1 MNYAKFRDWLVA
13 NPNSTP
19 LTEWLLSEPCPVT
32 LSNDLETPTFYQTLS
47 GVTHL
52 DEQEIIDLE
61 KKYWQLK
68 SLSANGKFDVQL
80 FLSFT
85 AAPISLAAANATGSE
100 DGEAGDDGRFAIARG
115 LFAAFD
121 ENCDGHLDFK
131 EMVCGISA
139 ACRGPLV
146 ERSKFCFKIFDSD
159 RDGVLNRAEV
169 NQLISSLKQ
178 LAVDQY
184 PDDGPE
190 GALSLEAAD
199 LLPTDGES
207 VSLEPFLIWAVRRN
221 SLKHLLDMLNQVR

>member
-1 MNYAKFRDWLVA
+1 MLNILILISTVIFSLYSKDINSLVTKDEMINYTTKYADGWNLEHISNLFDEVSLRLNTYGFHIYIILLLLFQSDTVNFAKFREWLIA
-13 NPNSTP
+13 YPNSTS
-19 LTEWLLSEPCPVT
+19 LTEWLLSDPCPIT

-68 SLSANGKFDVQL
+68 SLSSNGKFDIQL

-85 AAPISLAAANATGSE
+85 SAPITLSSLE
-100 DGEAGDDGRFAIARG
+100 DDSKFTIAHG
-115 LFAAFD
+115 LFSAFD

-146 ERSKFCFKIFDSD
+146 ERIKC
-159 RDGVLNRAEV
+159 N
-169 NQLISSLKQ
+169 
-178 LAVDQY
+178 
-184 PDDGPE
+184 
-190 GALSLEAAD
+190 
-199 LLPTDGES
+199 
-207 VSLEPFLIWAVRRN
+207 
-221 SLKHLLDMLNQVR
+221 

>member
-1 MNYAKFRDWLVA
+1 MNYAKFRDWLISY
-13 NPNSTP
+13 PNATP
-19 LTEWLLSEPCPVT
+19 LTEWLLSDPCPVT

-85 AAPISLAAANATGSE
+85 AAPISLAAAGIGATE
-100 DGEAGDDGRFAIARG
+100 HEVDGQQDEGKFSIARG
-115 LFAAFD
+115 LFSAFD

-146 ERSKFCFKIFDSD
+146 ERSKCNS
-159 RDGVLNRAEV
+159 
-169 NQLISSLKQ
+169 
-178 LAVDQY
+178 
-184 PDDGPE
+184 
-190 GALSLEAAD
+190 ALMHH
-199 LLPTDGES
+199 
-207 VSLEPFLIWAVRRN
+207 VVLEP
-221 SLKHLLDMLNQVR
+221 